1 MSLRF
6 YVRAFA
12 FLRTP
17 SLSYLDSHPS
27 KCECNNGMRSIA
39 KFVFELKPANLLKV
53 TLLHGCFP
61 RFLNCT
67 TGIKSRKA
75 SLTCFKL

>member
-17 SLSYLDSHPS
+17 SLSCSFAPVRVLIDSHPP

-39 KFVFELKPANLLKV
+39 KFVFELKPATLLKV
-53 TLLHGCFP
+53 TLLHGCF
-61 RFLNCT
+61 
-67 TGIKSRKA
+67 SR
-75 SLTCFKL
+75 